1 VSPKANDISGTVGIF
16 PSGTWSLAGFYHDRW
31 RCQFLSGK
39 AYFPRLLA
47 VAFAQGNRCGYLR
60 AQSFVEGCVEV
71 V

>member
-1 VSPKANDISGTVGIF
+1 
-16 PSGTWSLAGFYHDRW
+16 
-31 RCQFLSGK
+31 
-39 AYFPRLLA
+39 LA